1 MSEPQICS
9 LACVPASLASVLL
22 CASLSSLLR
31 SLLARGTP
39 AVQQGPLLIP
49 GNGSSPLLAWPLGFL
64 ALRSE
69 SSFLFHKE
77 GLVLATEWFSQPVS
91 CFPFF
96 FFICQLSPSW
106 PCFFLYNYLKSCVG
120 FLWICWDLC
129 HQTRATPTN
138 FIDLTPSSAKTSCT
152 LL

>member
-1 MSEPQICS
+1 MSELQICS

-64 ALRSE
+64 ALCSE

-96 FFICQLSPSW
+96 FLSVSLVPAGRVSS
-106 PCFFLYNYLKSCVG
+106 CIIILKAVWVFCGSAG
-120 FLWICWDLC
+120 IYAIRQELHPQIS
-129 HQTRATPTN
+129 
-138 FIDLTPSSAKTSCT
+138 LT
-152 LL
+152 